1 MKALK
6 TATGGFYNDLI
17 SVRSPLETF
26 ATAASILETRT
37 PTFAILNSITALILL
52 LRLNILKSLI

>member
-17 SVRSPLETF
+17 SVRSPLVTLAKAF
-26 ATAASILETRT
+26 SILKT
-37 PTFAILNSITALILL
+37 TFGILKSITALILL
-52 LRLNILKSLI
+52 LRLNILKL